1 MSMPNYPMRLFQTEF
16 RWVAGI
22 LVAGL
27 MLRGAIAV
35 WLPPGFD
42 EAYYY
47 QYTRHLDWS
56 YFDHPVLVALTTGFG
71 CWLTGNVSA
80 FTIRLGSLLL
90 YTGSLLLLY
99 LTSRRLFSITAARL
113 TLAIA
118 SLIPIFMVGFGV
130 LTLPDSPLM
139 FFWTAA
145 LYVAVIEFFD
155 QSESYQPSYR
165 LAIVGLLVGLACLG
179 KYHGVVLGA
188 SFVGFCLT
196 SSRHRSALVSP
207 WMLAGLGLFLLAIA
221 PIMIWN
227 LQHDWISVRFQ
238 SSRAV
243 PDRGYSL
250 LDLAV
255 TFLVGIAY
263 LFPTFGVPLWWVSG
277 RTIVQQTKTAKQPE
291 ALGERQQFM
300 LWVSLPLM
308 VGFTLM
314 GGYRPIL
321 PTWAMPGFWGATLL
335 LGNYAA
341 HWHQRSRRTVH
352 RWLWGS
358 GIVIVTL
365 ITIALL
371 HLNLGTLQQGSRYAW
386 FGGMIPA
393 NTDGSAQLLDIQQLR
408 HGIKT
413 SKSFQ
418 TALDQSTFL
427 FADEIF
433 LAGQVGMAVAPL
445 TAKPIT
451 SFDPDQRGY
460 AIWINSADW
469 VGRNGLYFSSQRRYP
484 SRLER
489 YQSYFQAIKPIA
501 EIPMQRGGAIV
512 DVIQVYF
519 CQTLLK
525 PYEPSAPLN
534 GKRAS
539 LIDAPVHQAIGIDSV
554 DRLWRSISV
563 PDSAGSVEPTAT
575 LHITP

>member
-1 MSMPNYPMRLFQTEF
+1 MVNPELQ
-16 RWVAGI
+16 WLVGL

-56 YFDHPVLVALTTGFG
+56 YFDHPVLVAFTTGFG
-71 CWLTGNVSA
+71 CWLTGTVSA

-99 LTSRRLFSITAARL
+99 LTSQRLFSVTAARL

-145 LYVAVIEFFD
+145 LYVAVIEFFEP
-155 QSESYQPSYR
+155 SESYQPSYR

-188 SFVGFCLT
+188 SLVGFCLT
-196 SSRHRSALVSP
+196 SSRHRSALLSP

-221 PIMIWN
+221 PIVIWN
-227 LQHDWISVRFQ
+227 LQHDWISLRFQ

-243 PDRGYSL
+243 PDRGYSV

-277 RTIVQQTKTAKQPE
+277 RAIAKQTKISKQSE
-291 ALGERQQFM
+291 ALVEKQQLI

-308 VGFTLM
+308 VGFTVM

-341 HWHQRSRRTVH
+341 HWQARSRRAVQ

-386 FGGMIPA
+386 FGGIIPA
-393 NTDGSAQLLDIQQLR
+393 NTDGSVQLLDIQQLR
-408 HGIKT
+408 HGLES
-413 SKSFQ
+413 SKLFR
-418 TALDQSTFL
+418 TALERSAFL
-427 FADEIF
+427 FTDEIF

-445 TAKPIT
+445 TDKPIT
-451 SFDPDQRGY
+451 SFDQDQRGY
-460 AIWINSADW
+460 AIWTNSAAW
-469 VGRNGLYFSSQRRYP
+469 VGKNGLYFSSQRRYP
-484 SRLER
+484 SRFDR
-489 YQSYFQAIKPIA
+489 YQSYFQSIQPIA
-501 EIPMQRGGAIV
+501 EIPIYRGGAIV

-525 PYEPSAPLN
+525 PYTTSDPLN

-539 LIDAPVHQAIGIDSV
+539 LTDAPFHQAN
-554 DRLWRSISV
+554 WQ
-563 PDSAGSVEPTAT
+563 
-575 LHITP
+575 

>member
-1 MSMPNYPMRLFQTEF
+1 MSTPKYPMWLSQTEF

-22 LVAGL
+22 LAAGL
-27 MLRGAIAV
+27 LLRGAIAV

-71 CWLTGNVSA
+71 CWLTGTVSA

-99 LTSRRLFSITAARL
+99 LTSRQLFSVTAARL

-145 LYVAVIEFFD
+145 LYVAVIDFFD
-155 QSESYQPSYR
+155 QSEAYQPSYR

-188 SFVGFCLT
+188 SLVGFCLI
-196 SSRHRSALVSP
+196 SSRYRSALVSP

-221 PIMIWN
+221 PIIIWN
-227 LQHDWISVRFQ
+227 IQHDWISVQFQ

-243 PDRGYSL
+243 PDRGYSV

-255 TFLVGIAY
+255 TFLAGIAY

-277 RTIVQQTKTAKQPE
+277 RTIAKQTQITNKSE
-291 ALGERQQFM
+291 LLIEKQRFI
-300 LWVSLPLM
+300 LWISLPLM
-308 VGFTLM
+308 VGFTVM

-321 PTWAMPGFWGATLL
+321 PTWAMPGFWGVTLL

-341 HWHQRSRRTVH
+341 GWQERSRRSVQ

-365 ITIALL
+365 IAIALL

-408 HGIKT
+408 HGLEN
-413 SKSFQ
+413 SEPFRA
-418 TALDQSTFL
+418 ALDQSTFL
-427 FADEIF
+427 FTDEIF

-445 TAKPIT
+445 TDKPIT
-451 SFDPDQRGY
+451 SFDQDQRGY
-460 AIWINSADW
+460 AIWTNSADW
-469 VGRNGLYFSSQRRYP
+469 IGKNGLYFSSQRRYP
-484 SRLER
+484 SRFDR
-489 YQSYFQAIKPIA
+489 YQTYFRSIQPIA
-501 EIPMQRGGAIV
+501 AIPIQRGGAIV

-525 PYEPSAPLN
+525 PYEPSTPLN

-539 LIDAPVHQAIGIDSV
+539 IRDAP
-554 DRLWRSISV
+554 IS
-563 PDSAGSVEPTAT
+563 SS
-575 LHITP
+575 

>member
-1 MSMPNYPMRLFQTEF
+1 MSTPKNPMWLSQTEF

-22 LVAGL
+22 LAAGL
-27 MLRGAIAV
+27 LLRGAIAV

-47 QYTRHLDWS
+47 QYTRYLDWS

-99 LTSRRLFSITAARL
+99 LTSRRLFSVTAARL

-118 SLIPIFMVGFGV
+118 SIIPIFMVGFGV

-145 LYVAVIEFFD
+145 LYVAVLEFFG
-155 QSESYQPSYR
+155 QPESYQPSYR
-165 LAIVGLLVGLACLG
+165 LAIVGLFVGLACLG

-196 SSRHRSALVSP
+196 SSRYRSALVSP
-207 WMLAGLGLFLLAIA
+207 WMLVGLGLFLLAIA
-221 PIMIWN
+221 PIVIWN
-227 LQHDWISVRFQ
+227 VQHDWISLRFQ

-243 PDRGYSL
+243 PDRGYSV

-277 RTIVQQTKTAKQPE
+277 RTIAQQPKSVHNTELLAEKQR
-291 ALGERQQFM
+291 LI
-300 LWVSLPLM
+300 LWISLPLM
-308 VGFTLM
+308 VGFTVM

-335 LGNYAA
+335 LGQYSANWQA
-341 HWHQRSRRTVH
+341 RSRRSVQ
-352 RWLWGS
+352 RWVWGS

-386 FGGMIPA
+386 FGGMISA
-393 NTDGSAQLLDIQQLR
+393 DADGSAQLLDIQQLR
-408 HGIKT
+408 HELAM
-413 SKSFQ
+413 SEPFRA
-418 TALDQSTFL
+418 ALEQSTFL
-427 FADEIF
+427 FTDEIF

-445 TAKPIT
+445 TDKPIT
-451 SFDPDQRGY
+451 SFDQDQRGY
-460 AIWINSADW
+460 VIWTNSADW
-469 VGRNGLYFSSQRRYP
+469 VGANGLYFSSQRRYP
-484 SRLER
+484 SRFDR
-489 YQSYFQAIKPIA
+489 YPSYFQSIQPIA
-501 EIPMQRGGAIV
+501 EIPIQRGGAIV
-512 DVIQVYF
+512 DVMQVYF

-525 PYEPSAPLN
+525 PYQ
-534 GKRAS
+534 AS
-539 LIDAPVHQAIGIDSV
+539 DL
-554 DRLWRSISV
+554 
-563 PDSAGSVEPTAT
+563 
-575 LHITP
+575 